1 NQKSENIKQTLLNQ
15 KTLGEEYSVRLVENK
30 NNCELCL
37 QNIEKIRKDIELVNI
52 EMKEQMKEHDLLV
65 ENKKI
70 TQENREKEGS
80 IISNIENNNKEYYK
94 VLNDFQNKIHELEI
108 SLSQRETRIASIF
121 ENVCS
126 RYSLTQEDFI
136 QKKWIEKISEEIK
149 NDFSKKNIEEL
160 KEEVRGIEQRIKSIG
175 PVNINAIDEFKEVSE
190 RFDFLNTQKKDLEIA
205 EQDLMNVINKI
216 NSRAKEKFIETFYKV
231 NENFKVIIKQLFE
244 GGEAEL
250 SLIDE
255 SDVLESGIEINVR
268 PPGKKIQNIMLLSG
282 GEKAM
287 AAIGLLF
294 ALFKVKPSP
303 FCILDEIDAPL
314 DDANISRFL
323 KLLKD
328 FSQNSQFV
336 IITHHKKTMATCD
349 VLYGITMEEKGISKV
364 LSVKI
369 TDNKKIEEL
378 AG

>member
-1 NQKSENIKQTLLNQ
+1 
-15 KTLGEEYSVRLVENK
+15 
-30 NNCELCL
+30 
-37 QNIEKIRKDIELVNI
+37 
-52 EMKEQMKEHDLLV
+52 
-65 ENKKI
+65 
-70 TQENREKEGS
+70 
-80 IISNIENNNKEYYK
+80 
-94 VLNDFQNKIHELEI
+94 
-108 SLSQRETRIASIF
+108 
-121 ENVCS
+121 
-126 RYSLTQEDFI
+126 
-136 QKKWIEKISEEIK
+136 
-149 NDFSKKNIEEL
+149 
-160 KEEVRGIEQRIKSIG
+160 
-175 PVNINAIDEFKEVSE
+175 
-190 RFDFLNTQKKDLEIA
+190 
-205 EQDLMNVINKI
+205 
-216 NSRAKEKFIETFYKV
+216 V
-231 NENFKVIIKQLFE
+231 NENFKEIIKQLFE

-250 SLIDE
+250 NLIDE
-255 SDVLESGIEINVR
+255 SDALESGIEINVR
-268 PPGKKIQNIMLLSG
+268 PPGKKVQNIMLLSG

-323 KLLKD
+323 KLLRD

-349 VLYGITMEEKGISKV
+349 VLYGITMEEKGVSKV